1 MSRLTERVY
10 PVFRNDDVSA
20 DTEVESFRAFCAL
33 FDRYGFR
40 QLHGVTIWG
49 PVANPT
55 GQNTLFARGKRGIIE
70 HCNRHIESNPEI
82 IESLNGR
89 DDELAA
95 HGYHHICYAYEG
107 YDAQMTEL
115 EKTLEVMARLFPR
128 KEVRV
133 FIPPFN
139 ATNEHTRRACERLG
153 LEINDATGSILLE
166 NAGVARPHWLGKT
179 LRYHYWKYGTK
190 VPCAALTE
198 QLEAI
203 HEFLRASENGDE

>member
-1 MSRLTERVY
+1 MSRLRERVH

-20 DTEVESFRAFCAL
+20 ETEVESFRAFCAL

-40 QLHGVTIWG
+40 QLHGVTICG

-55 GQNTLFARGKRGIIE
+55 GQNRLFAKGKRGIIE

-82 IESLNGR
+82 IEFLSGR

-95 HGYHHICYAYEG
+95 HGYHHICYAHEG
-107 YDAQMTEL
+107 YDAQMAEL
-115 EKTLEVMARLFPR
+115 EQTLEVMARLFPR

-139 ATNEHTRRACERLG
+139 ATNAHTRRACDRLG
-153 LEINDATGSILLE
+153 LEISDATGSILLE
-166 NAGVARPHWLGKT
+166 SAGVPRPDWLGKT

-190 VPCAALTE
+190 VPYATLTE

-203 HEFLRASENGDE
+203 HGFLHPENGNE